1 MDELDKVSLTSL
13 DKAEL
18 EYRLIQDAV
27 SSYTANHTGP
37 NHYVNPAHSLNPPHV
52 VNPGKW
58 GGAWVSD
65 HVEFN
70 TLPGCDKLPGGHEV
84 GKEIAQY
91 PDGTIVSNCVH
102 CDERITLTA
111 VPGGYTPMQIRGF
124 LERVIAGDAE
134 SDGELLAELGRL
146 IAVMELER
154 EELELAANRIEI
166 AKTLLT
172 RRSAAK
178 VQEADRG

>member
-1 MDELDKVSLTSL
+1 MDELNEVSLTSL

-18 EYRLIQDAV
+18 EYRLIQEAV
-27 SSYTANHTGP
+27 SSYTANHTGNGP
-37 NHYVNPAHSLNPPHV
+37 NHYVNPAVRP
-52 VNPGKW
+52 VNPNNPNKW
-58 GGAWVSD
+58 GGTWDGTWVSD
-65 HVEFN
+65 HVEFGASL
-70 TLPGCDKLPGGHEV
+70 TSCDTLPGGHQV
-84 GKEIAQY
+84 GEIAQY
-91 PDGTIVSNCVH
+91 PDGTVVGNCVH
-102 CDERITLTA
+102 CNERMTLTA

-146 IAVMELER
+146 MAVMELER

-172 RRSAAK
+172 QRSEAK
-178 VQEADRG
+178 NG

>member
-1 MDELDKVSLTSL
+1 MDELDEVSLTSL

-18 EYRLIQDAV
+18 EYRLIQEAV

-37 NHYVNPAHSLNPPHV
+37 NHYVNPA
-52 VNPGKW
+52 VNPNKW
-58 GGAWVSD
+58 GGTWGGTWVSD

-70 TLPGCDKLPGGHEV
+70 TLPGCDALPGGHEV
-84 GKEIAQY
+84 GKIAQY

-146 IAVMELER
+146 MAVMELER

-178 VQEADRG
+178 VQEADRGE

>member
-1 MDELDKVSLTSL
+1 MERMA
-13 DKAEL
+13 KAEEISCL
-18 EYRLIQDAV
+18 YETKVDRAANMV
-27 SSYTANHTGP
+27 STSIANSIIGDP
-37 NHYVNPAHSLNPPHV
+37 
-52 VNPGKW
+52 W
-58 GGAWVSD
+58 GGQWQYDRYVAPPNVYPSTGTNPVVYPD
-65 HVEFN
+65 PPSMVFNECSEKHVIE
-70 TLPGCDKLPGGHEV
+70 
-84 GKEIAQY
+84 EIAQY
-91 PDGTIVSNCVH
+91 PDGVFGNCAKCSARVQ
-102 CDERITLTA
+102 IPT
-111 VPGGYTPMQIRGF
+111 VPGGYTAAQVRGF

-146 IAVMELER
+146 MAVMELER

>member
-1 MDELDKVSLTSL
+1 MDELDEVSITSL

-18 EYRLIQDAV
+18 EYRLIQEAV
-27 SSYTANHTGP
+27 SSYTANHTNT
-37 NHYVNPAHSLNPPHV
+37 NHYPANGFNPPHV

-58 GGAWVSD
+58 GGTWVSD

-70 TLPGCDKLPGGHEV
+70 TLPGCDALPGGHEV
-84 GKEIAQY
+84 GKIAQY

-124 LERVIAGDAE
+124 LERVIAGEAE

-154 EELELAANRIEI
+154 EELELATNRIEI

-172 RRSAAK
+172 QRSAAK
-178 VQEADRG
+178 AQEAHRG

>member
-1 MDELDKVSLTSL
+1 
-13 DKAEL
+13 
-18 EYRLIQDAV
+18 
-27 SSYTANHTGP
+27 
-37 NHYVNPAHSLNPPHV
+37 
-52 VNPGKW
+52 
-58 GGAWVSD
+58 
-65 HVEFN
+65 
-70 TLPGCDKLPGGHEV
+70 
-84 GKEIAQY
+84 
-91 PDGTIVSNCVH
+91 
-102 CDERITLTA
+102 
-111 VPGGYTPMQIRGF
+111 MQIRGF

-146 IAVMELER
+146 MAVMELER